1 MSQTLDQIFIANP
14 ASSLQSTDLIYL
26 SRSPYT
32 PGNDF
37 GITAANF
44 IASTSA
50 VQWHGIAGTT
60 QAAAV
65 NSGYVIQNAAQTTV
79 TLPVTA
85 ALGSVVSIRGL
96 GAAGWILAA
105 GVGQTIKVDGQT
117 TTSGGTLTSAGQYDS
132 IDVTCV
138 VANTTWIAS
147 SVVSTGLTFA

>member
-1 MSQTLDQIFIANP
+1 MADIKWSVFPSQAGLVTGDTLVGIHAGANTQFTGLFIIKW
-14 ASSLQSTDLIYL
+14 SGVS
-26 SRSPYT
+26 
-32 PGNDF
+32 
-37 GITAANF
+37 
-44 IASTSA
+44 
-50 VQWHGIAGTT
+50 GTT

-85 ALGSVVSIRGL
+85 ALGSVISIRGL

-117 TTSGGTLTSAGQYDS
+117 TSSGGSLTSAGQYDS